1 MSIRTQSNVFIRL
14 DDLVA
19 SNHPYRHFDGLFDFA
34 ELSRPLANLYS
45 RKGRK
50 ELGAERAFRMLVLQ
64 FLEDL

>member
-19 SNHPYRHFDGLFDFA
+19 ANHPYRHFDGLFDFA